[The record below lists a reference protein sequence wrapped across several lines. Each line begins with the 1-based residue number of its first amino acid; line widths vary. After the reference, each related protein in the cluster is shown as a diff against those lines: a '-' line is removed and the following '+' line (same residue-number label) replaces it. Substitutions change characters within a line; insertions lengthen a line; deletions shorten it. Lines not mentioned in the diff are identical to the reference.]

1 MAAPRDIIDA
11 LECVGSIYF
20 SDVRHKTRA
29 AFILADE
36 LVEMCCKA
44 LAFAANP
51 NLGNIQFPTLLAH
64 PAVRL
69 PAQTVPLADT
79 LLRNHRTRNQMQHGN
94 AAFTV
99 DDQHCADA
107 ILDAVAAMEH
117 CFPGT
122 IAILPDALKVALR
135 VVRLH
140 SSQGD
145 VRLRGAFEDAMRS
158 HGWNGN
164 ARRAKVSE
172 PPYPVG
178 SRRYWGLVLFPEFAQ
193 VEGILNRL
201 GVPT

>member
-11 LECVGSIYF
+11 LECVISLYF
-20 SDVRHKTRA
+20 SDVRHRARA

-44 LAFAANP
+44 LATAANP
-51 NLGNIQFPTLLAH
+51 GLGNIKFYQLLAH

-69 PAQTVPLADT
+69 DATVSVLGVT
-79 LLRNHRTRNQMQHGN
+79 LLRNHDTRNKMQHVN

-107 ILDAVAAMEH
+107 ICDAVNAIEH
-117 CFPGT
+117 CFPGSS
-122 IAILPDALKVALR
+122 IAFPDSLKVALR

-145 VRLRGAFEDAMRS
+145 LRLRARFEDEMRT
-158 HGWNGN
+158 HRWNGEE
-164 ARRAKVSE
+164 RRSRISE
-172 PPYPVG
+172 PPIPVG
-178 SRRYWGLVLFPEFAQ
+178 SRRYWGLVLVPEYAQ
-193 VEGILNRL
+193 VEGILNRISA
-201 GVPT
+201 P

>member
-1 MAAPRDIIDA
+1 MCR
-11 LECVGSIYF
+11 LIYF

-64 PAVRL
+64 PAVHL
-69 PAQTVPLADT
+69 TGQTVPLLGGT

-94 AAFTV
+94 AAFIV
-99 DDQHCADA
+99 DDQRCADA

-122 IAILPDALKVALR
+122 LTVLPDALKVALR
-135 VVRLH
+135 VVRVH

-145 VRLRGAFEDAMRS
+145 ARLRAVFEDAMRT
-158 HGWNGN
+158 HAWNGTG
-164 ARRAKVSE
+164 RRAKVSE

-178 SRRYWGLVLFPEFAQ
+178 SRRYWGLILFPEFAQ
-193 VEGILNRL
+193 VENILNRL
-201 GVPT
+201 GVP